1 MNETCSIGEL
11 ARAAEVPTSTV
22 RYYERVGLVR
32 PSGRTAGNFRYYGL
46 EALHRLRF
54 IRAAAAT
61 GFTLADIRR
70 LLEFRDGAAAPCKE
84 VQSLIENRLADVD
97 LRDAAVTQRVVPLD
111 EPLIA
116 AARAVRTCFGDQ
128 EGPRR
133 SARTRE
139 RSADM
144 PLADS

>member
-32 PSGRTAGNFRYYGL
+32 PSGRTAGNFRYYGP

-84 VQSLIENRLADVD
+84 VQSLIENRLADVEKGMAD
-97 LRDAAVTQRVVPLD
+97 LRHLRDVLESSLQM
-111 EPLIA
+111 
-116 AARAVRTCFGDQ
+116 C
-128 EGPRR
+128 R
-133 SARTRE
+133 SAEQTGRCEVMENLSSSSVPARPATKK
-139 RSADM
+139 
-144 PLADS
+144 